1 MSSGSWVRGQVL
13 EHGMQ
18 EPGALRSLRSGGKC
32 KQFTCNVLSCCC
44 IRWNASKGGRSRES
58 SWVSPQSLSPSGFLT
73 LLCPGRDP
81 LWPLR
86 CPAMPGKCGKPAPWK
101 SLPVSLPHHF
111 KCGRADNNIF
121 PKVQHWLPL
130 SPLVVSEELGTLKDK
145 TCLLLPA
152 PTPAPQ
158 YLWILKTGPR
168 VPFHITDPRGWRVQN
183 PPTRSQEPS
192 LSEERPPQ
200 APVRLQCENGPS
212 SLSTYSG
219 FKLKTGKRELMN
231 CKIRKN
237 YQEK

>member
-1 MSSGSWVRGQVL
+1 MECRSPVPSGACRLVGNANSSRAPCWAAVVSGETRAKGEGAESLPGFLRRAFLRLVSWLFCVL
-13 EHGMQ
+13 EGT
-18 EPGALRSLRSGGKC
+18 PCGLWGAQRCRG
-32 KQFTCNVLSCCC
+32 NV
-44 IRWNASKGGRSRES
+44 AKPES
-58 SWVSPQSLSPSGFLT
+58 
-73 LLCPGRDP
+73 
-81 LWPLR
+81 
-86 CPAMPGKCGKPAPWK
+86 PWK
-101 SLPVSLPHHF
+101 SLPISLPHHF